1 MDSGHVLE
9 ERADAA
15 TVNLNKLHGSASY
28 GKGGLKTAFWAF
40 ALAGEQTV
48 VPFTEFGEM

>member
-1 MDSGHVLE
+1 MDSEHVLE

-15 TVNLNKLHGSASY
+15 TVNLNKLHRNASY

-48 VPFTEFGEM
+48 VPFTEFREM